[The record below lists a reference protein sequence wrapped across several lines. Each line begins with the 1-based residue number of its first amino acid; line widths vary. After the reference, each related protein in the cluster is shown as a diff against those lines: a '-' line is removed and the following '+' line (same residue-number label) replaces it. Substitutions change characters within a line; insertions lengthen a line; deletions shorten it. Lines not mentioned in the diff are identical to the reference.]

1 MKITNST
8 VNKAYKSTLKIKEEL
23 ATRKNGSVVSENT
36 DVVSMS
42 QHAKD
47 ANFAS
52 KVSKTISEE
61 ITSTYGADR
70 LNSLKQQIK
79 NGEYRV
85 SDEALAN
92 ALVGRTW
99 EA

>member
-8 VNKAYKSTLKIKEEL
+8 VNKAYKSTLRIKEEL
-23 ATRKNGSVVSENT
+23 SAKKQGGVFENT

-42 QHAKD
+42 QQAKN

-52 KVSKTISEE
+52 KVSKGIVEDVE
-61 ITSTYGADR
+61 TSYSAAK
-70 LNSLKQQIK
+70 LNALKQKIQ
-79 NGEYRV
+79 NGEYHV
-85 SDEALAN
+85 SDEALAD
-92 ALVGRTW
+92 ALISHSW

>member
-8 VNKAYKSTLKIKEEL
+8 VNKAYKTTLRIKEEL
-23 ATRKNGSVVSENT
+23 SVKKQDSVFENT

-42 QHAKD
+42 QQAKN

-52 KVSKTISEE
+52 KVSKNICEDVEANYS
-61 ITSTYGADR
+61 AAK
-70 LNSLKQQIK
+70 LNALKQKIQ

-85 SDEALAN
+85 SDEALAD
-92 ALVGRTW
+92 ALISHTW